1 MCRLR
6 ARGSR
11 AHGTRRS
18 RALRSYHLYLSHIA
32 CVLSQFYTSL
42 AYASI
47 YGRTYTTLA
56 QLDPILFDHLGRE
69 RVP

>member
-6 ARGSR
+6 ARGSAR
-11 AHGTRRS
+11 HAPEPRS
-18 RALRSYHLYLSHIA
+18 ALRSYLSISHIA